1 MAMSGGGIGR
11 RSLVAGAGLAVAC
24 GVGARAAA
32 RKPKVAI
39 KTNHGVI
46 VVELEAERAPLTSAN
61 FLHYVDTGRYDDG
74 SFYRASRTPG
84 APKEGTIVG
93 GPSERTHRYPPIAHE
108 STTMTGLRHTTG
120 TISLGRYAPGSATAD
135 FFICA
140 SPEPYLDAHP
150 DAPAPKG
157 GGDNLG
163 YAAFGQVVA
172 GMRVVRTILA
182 LPTPGKSRFPDMKGQ
197 WLDPVV
203 PIFTMR
209 RVV

>member
-1 MAMSGGGIGR
+1 MSGAGMGR
-11 RSLVAGAGLAVAC
+11 RSVVAAAGLLMA
-24 GVGARAAA
+24 GGGTARAAA
-32 RKPKVAI
+32 PKPKVAI
-39 KTNHGVI
+39 KTNHGII
-46 VVELEAERAPLTSAN
+46 VVELEAEHAPLTSAN
-61 FLHYVDTGRYDDG
+61 FLHYVDTGRFDDG
-74 SFYRASRTPG
+74 NFYRASRTPG
-84 APKEGTIVG
+84 SPKEGTIVG
-93 GPSERTHRYPPIAHE
+93 GPSDRTHRYPPIAHE

-150 DAPAPKG
+150 GAK
-157 GGDNLG
+157 GDNLG

-172 GMRVVRTILA
+172 GMHVVRTILA

-209 RVV
+209 RVA

>member
-1 MAMSGGGIGR
+1 
-11 RSLVAGAGLAVAC
+11 V
-24 GVGARAAA
+24 RAATA
-32 RKPKVAI
+32 KPRVAI

-46 VVELEAERAPLTSAN
+46 VVELETQRAPLTSAN

-74 SFYRASRTPG
+74 SFYRSSRTPG

-93 GPSERTHRYPPIAHE
+93 GPSDKTHRYPPIAHE
-108 STTMTGLRHTTG
+108 STTLTGLRHTTG

-135 FFICA
+135 FFICV
-140 SPEPYLDAHP
+140 SPEPFLDAHP
-150 DAPAPKG
+150 GARPTPQD
-157 GGDNLG
+157 DTLG
-163 YAAFGQVVA
+163 YAAFGQVVQ
-172 GMRVVRTILA
+172 GMHVVRTILA

-209 RVV
+209 RVG

>member
-1 MAMSGGGIGR
+1 VETVMSGGEIGR
-11 RSLVAGAGLAVAC
+11 RSLLAAAGLAMAT
-24 GVGARAAA
+24 GAQAATP
-32 RKPKVAI
+32 KPKVAI

-46 VVELEAERAPLTSAN
+46 VVELEAQKAPITSAN
-61 FLHYVDTGRYDDG
+61 FLHYVYTGRYDDG
-74 SFYRASRTPG
+74 SFFRASRTPG
-84 APKEGTIVG
+84 APREGVIVG
-93 GPSERTHRYPPIAHE
+93 SPSERTHRYPPIAHE

-135 FFICA
+135 FFICVG
-140 SPEPYLDAHP
+140 PQPFLDAHP
-150 DAPAPKG
+150 GAPAPK

-163 YAAFGQVVA
+163 YAAFGQVVS

-209 RVV
+209 RV

>member
-1 MAMSGGGIGR
+1 MSGGGIGR

-84 APKEGTIVG
+84 RPRRARSWAGRPSAPTAIRR
-93 GPSERTHRYPPIAHE
+93 SRMRAPP
-108 STTMTGLRHTTG
+108 
-120 TISLGRYAPGSATAD
+120 
-135 FFICA
+135 
-140 SPEPYLDAHP
+140 
-150 DAPAPKG
+150 
-157 GGDNLG
+157 
-163 YAAFGQVVA
+163 
-172 GMRVVRTILA
+172 
-182 LPTPGKSRFPDMKGQ
+182 
-197 WLDPVV
+197 
-203 PIFTMR
+203 
-209 RVV
+209 